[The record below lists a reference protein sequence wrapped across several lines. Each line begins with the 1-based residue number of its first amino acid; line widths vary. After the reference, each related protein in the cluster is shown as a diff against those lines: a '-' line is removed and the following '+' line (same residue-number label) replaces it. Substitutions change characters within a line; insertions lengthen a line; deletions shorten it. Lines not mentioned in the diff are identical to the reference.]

1 MKITWGHK
9 IAGAYIL
16 FVAGILF
23 LVFKANKEEFDLV
36 TKDYYGEEL
45 KYQQVIDQSEN
56 AANLSSPVAVRKTS
70 NEINIRFP
78 EEMRNKKLVVDF
90 YLYYPAD
97 AKKDYRKT
105 LVTNEIEFTQPL
117 PAGAKGMYELKLS
130 WQADSVTYFHKQKL
144 FF

>member
-9 IAGAYIL
+9 IAGVYLL

-23 LVFKANKEEFDLV
+23 LVYKANHEDFDLV

-45 KYQQVIDQSEN
+45 KYQQVIDQTEN
-56 AANLSSPVAVRKTS
+56 STKLSVPLNVEKTEGQLKIS
-70 NEINIRFP
+70 FP
-78 EEMRNKKLVVDF
+78 EEMRNKKKIIDF

-97 AKKDYRKT
+97 EKKDFRIKIE
-105 LVTNEIEFTQPL
+105 TNEIEFTQPL
-117 PAGAKGMYELKLS
+117 PAGIQGMYELQLT
-130 WQADSVTYFHKQKL
+130 WQADSLKYFHKQKI

>member
-9 IAGAYIL
+9 IAGVYLL

-23 LVFKANKEEFDLV
+23 LVYKAIHEDFDLV

-45 KYQQVIDQSEN
+45 KYQQVIDQTEN
-56 AANLSSPVAVRKTS
+56 STKLSVPVHVEKTEGQLKIS
-70 NEINIRFP
+70 FP
-78 EEMRNKKLVVDF
+78 EEMRNKKKNVDF

-97 AKKDYRKT
+97 EKKDFRIKIET
-105 LVTNEIEFTQPL
+105 SEMEFTQPL
-117 PAGAKGMYELKLS
+117 PAGITGMYELQLT
-130 WQADSVTYFHKQKL
+130 WQADSLKYFHKQKI